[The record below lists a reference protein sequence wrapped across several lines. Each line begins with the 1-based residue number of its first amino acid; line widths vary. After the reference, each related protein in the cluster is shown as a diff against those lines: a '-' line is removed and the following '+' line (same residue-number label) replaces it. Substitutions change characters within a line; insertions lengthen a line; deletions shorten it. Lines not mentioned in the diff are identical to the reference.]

1 MNVLHFGWLAVGV
14 LCSANNMKILQYCG
28 FIPIVGATGGAERV
42 FCNMANALTVRRHE
56 VYAVCNDACSGQP
69 AFPLDDRVRFI
80 NLNSS
85 VSRKFTPSRR
95 RMGRWLRCIAKET
108 WDRYIVF
115 PLLEKKG
122 EPLVQ
127 LIREVQP
134 DAVILYF
141 ANDYL
146 SMSRQPVLDV
156 PVILMLH
163 ENAETF
169 AGYTDSSGRAAKINK
184 CPHLQVMQRSFI
196 PKIQK
201 IYRGSIHVIPNTVPQ
216 IEEKDLAVLTAE
228 KTQRTITMVSRI
240 EKAKQQHLLIQAFEQ
255 LAKDY
260 TEWKVEIY
268 GSLSDHGYPRKL
280 KEMITSLGLIG
291 RVELMGTTDCPLDV
305 LRNADI
311 CAFPSSAEGFGLAL
325 AEAMAVGLP
334 CVGLKTTS
342 SVNELIVDGVNGF
355 LADSTPEDFAAK
367 LKILM
372 DDQNL
377 RAKMGKAG
385 HEMMKQYAPE
395 KVWDQWENLITEV
408 VQQHRQHRAV

>member
-1 MNVLHFGWLAVGV
+1 
-14 LCSANNMKILQYCG
+14 MKILQYCG
-28 FIPIVGATGGAERV
+28 FISIVGATGGAQRV
-42 FCNMANALTVRRHE
+42 FCNMANALTARGHE
-56 VYAVCNDACSGQP
+56 VYAVCNDVCSGQP

-85 VSRKFTPSRR
+85 VSRKLTPSRR
-95 RMGRWLRCIAKET
+95 RVGRWFRYIAKET

-122 EPLVQ
+122 EPLVR

-134 DAVILYF
+134 DIVILYF

-163 ENAETF
+163 ENAEAF
-169 AGYTDSSGRAAKINK
+169 AGYVDTLGRAAKINT

-196 PKIQK
+196 PKIKK
-201 IYRGSIHVIPNTVPQ
+201 IYHGSIHVIPNTVPQ
-216 IEEKDLAVLTAE
+216 IEEKDLADLTAD
-228 KTQRTITMVSRI
+228 KPQRTITMVSRI
-240 EKAKQQHLLIQAFEQ
+240 ETAKQQHLLIQAFER

-260 TEWKVEIY
+260 PEWKVEIY
-268 GSLSDHGYPRKL
+268 GSVGGHAQKYFHKL
-280 KEMITSLGLIG
+280 KSMVDSPVFTN
-291 RVELMGTTDCPLDV
+291 RVKFMGATDRPLDV
-305 LRNADI
+305 LRQADI
-311 CAFPSSAEGFGLAL
+311 FAFPSSAEGFGLAL

-342 SVNELIVDGVNGF
+342 SVNELIVDGINGF
-355 LADSTPEDFAAK
+355 LANSTPKDFAAK

-377 RAKMGKAG
+377 RVKMGKAG
-385 HEMMKQYAPE
+385 HEMIKQHAPE
-395 KVWDQWENLITEV
+395 KIWDQWENLISEV